1 MGREREFGG
10 RGGKGGR
17 ERGRGVDGGD
27 LTNTHLAASHRS
39 RVAIDL
45 EGRAQRSRKGGKW
58 MRDERSE
65 EDGGEKQS
73 GPHHVMNE

>member
-1 MGREREFGG
+1 MGGG
-10 RGGKGGR
+10 GGKGGR

-45 EGRAQRSRKGGKW
+45 EGRAQSSRKGGKKW
-58 MRDERSE
+58 IRDERSE